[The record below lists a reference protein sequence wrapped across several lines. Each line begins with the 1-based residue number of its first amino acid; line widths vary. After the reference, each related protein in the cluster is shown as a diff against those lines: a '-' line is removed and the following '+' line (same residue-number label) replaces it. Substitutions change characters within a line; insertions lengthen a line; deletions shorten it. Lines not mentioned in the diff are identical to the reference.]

1 MLNGISYNQLADLLW
16 NAVQEKFGKDT
27 WSQDIYDDYCVIRQ
41 EGRYYKVPFTLTEDG
56 KSVTLGD
63 RGEELSLDY
72 VPISD
77 RATGLKAAFD
87 ALPADADQAA
97 RDALAGEVR
106 NLLAAGARNS
116 KTDMAVMQQ
125 MMDLL
130 KQLMGMEAKE
140 PPEPGEQEMMAAE
153 PMRLAAAADDGAGQ
167 ESKGYTWQI
176 RVANFGMDKQG
187 RNNYPPEAMRAAKG
201 LYEGAK
207 VFALDESQHQSQG
220 QQYGKSVKNIV
231 GWIDGVKERDNGFDA
246 TFHILKSAKWLR
258 DMVADAWEKGKKDL
272 LGFSHDIQALTT
284 KTMVGGKQVTNLAKV
299 LSVEVDVV
307 HQPVLGGQ
315 FLRMVAAKE
324 SGGKEQAVMTRE
336 QLLAA
341 LRRWRPDEHEKV
353 EAKIAA
359 KEEVSDE
366 ELTNLLAAAHADP
379 TPSDDITGRLAAMET
394 ATCAATLRA
403 ALAESDLPEP
413 TKEKLRASF
422 SGKVFKEEELTAALV
437 SEREYLGKIAGGGNL
452 ENLAA
457 ARMDVVGHTERLQ
470 AAIDKTFGVPVDE
483 GKFKDVDAFD
493 SLRAA
498 YELITGDK
506 GVTGYLPH
514 DKRSS
519 RMQAAMDTSSFSYI
533 LGNTM
538 YRRLIA
544 DYLEQTYGTE
554 RLISTKRRAADY
566 KQMESIRVS
575 YFGDIPDIDPQQNDY
590 TDLGNVTD
598 EEPVRYGI
606 SNRGGIITITR
617 QMILNDDLGAV
628 QKIVGRLG
636 RAFRRTHARRAWN
649 KLSSNATYSVDGLA
663 MFHANHNNLGSTALG
678 TGTTAQKAAAVVAAI
693 TALANQTEPGSGE
706 NLGLDFSASDMN
718 LSLVVPNGLWDSARS
733 LNQAQYLDNNFTPNP
748 VYHMFGENNDDIVV
762 VPLLPDANDW
772 YVLGNP
778 ADREILEAAYLNNNE
793 EPQMFVAD
801 VPTIGQMFVGDKI
814 QYKGRHEYEFAIAD
828 FRNAYKHVVA

>member
-1 MLNGISYNQLADLLW
+1 MPGDMDENQFA
-16 NAVQEKFGKDT
+16 EK
-27 WSQDIYDDYCVIRQ
+27 
-41 EGRYYKVPFTLTEDG
+41 
-56 KSVTLGD
+56 
-63 RGEELSLDY
+63 
-72 VPISD
+72 
-77 RATGLKAAFD
+77 ATGMKAAFE
-87 ALPADADQAA
+87 ALPADADQGAK
-97 RDALAGEVR
+97 DALAGEVR
-106 NLLAAGARNS
+106 SLLAAGARNS

-153 PMRLAAAADDGAGQ
+153 TMRLAAAADDGADP
-167 ESKGYTWQI
+167 ESKGYTWRI
-176 RVANFGMDKQG
+176 RVANFGMDSQG

-207 VFALDESQHQSQG
+207 VFALDESQHQGQA

-231 GWIDGVKERDNGFDA
+231 GWIDGVNERDNGFDA
-246 TFHILKSAKWLR
+246 TIHILKSAKWLR
-258 DMVADAWEKGKKDL
+258 DMVVDAWEKGKKDL
-272 LGFSHDIQALTT
+272 IGFSHDIQALTT
-284 KTMVGGKQVTNLAKV
+284 KKMVGGKQVTNLSKV

-324 SGGKEQAVMTRE
+324 SGGKEHQMLER
-336 QLLAA
+336 LLAA
-341 LRRWRPDEHEKV
+341 LAKARPDEYTKV
-353 EAKIAA
+353 KTKLDNKEAVT
-359 KEEVSDE
+359 EDEV
-366 ELTNLLAAAHADP
+366 LGLLAAAPAADMK
-379 TPSDDITGRLAAMET
+379 TGADGDVADRLAAMET

-437 SEREYLGKIAGGGNL
+437 SEREYLGKIAGGGTL
-452 ENLAA
+452 ESLAA

-483 GKFKDVDAFD
+483 GKFKDIEGFD

-506 GVTGYLPH
+506 GVTGYLPPE
-514 DKRSS
+514 KRQSS
-519 RMQAAMDTSSFSYI
+519 RMAAAMDTSSFSYI

-649 KLSSNATYSVDGLA
+649 KLASNAVYSVDGLA
-663 MFHANHNNLGSTALG
+663 MFHANHGNLGSTALG

-706 NLGLDFSASDMN
+706 NLGLNFSATDMN
-718 LSLVVPNGLWDSARS
+718 LSLVVPNGMWDSARS

-762 VPLLPDANDW
+762 VPLLADQNDW
-772 YVLGNP
+772 YLLGNP
-778 ADREILEAAYLNNNE
+778 AEREILEAAYLNNNE

-828 FRNAYKHVVA
+828 YRNAYKSVVA